1 MMSNLMTRF
10 TIVGLALATI
20 LPSVAKAEVTQEQL
34 QQLAAKLPEST
45 QVNVLA
51 IASSTSEWSML
62 EKPFWSEVVP
72 KLSDGKIKVKLNSIT
87 ELGVPGGQMIKL
99 VRSGVYDISDTV
111 ASYAD
116 EDVKELDAMDISG
129 VSPTIEGI
137 RETTAAIMPVIKDAL
152 QTKTGTDVLASWPT
166 TGLVFWC
173 QSKVTTLDDLKGKTV
188 RVFSKT
194 LSDFVK
200 ALGAS
205 PVSMPFAEMA
215 PALQRGVID
224 CGVTGTASGNI
235 AKLPEVTKYVYALNA
250 GWAPQIRIVNSA
262 WFKKQPAEVQEW
274 LTLASQYFEEQMAW
288 PTQIQSHK
296 MGLECTA
303 GAASCDTQGGFTK
316 YDSKVTRPTDAELE
330 VVREKVK
337 TDVLPGFAASCGASC
352 VESWNATVGKIVNLT
367 MSQ

>member
-1 MMSNLMTRF
+1 MSRLTTSF
-10 TIVGLALATI
+10 TIAGLAMATM
-20 LPSVAKAEVTQEQL
+20 LPSAASAEVTQEQL
-34 QQLAAKLPEST
+34 QELAAKLPEST

-51 IASSTSEWSML
+51 IASSTSEWGLL
-62 EKPFWSEVVP
+62 EKPFWTELVP
-72 KLSDGKIKVKLNSIT
+72 KLSGGKIKVKLNSIT

-152 QTKTGTDVLASWPT
+152 QQKTGTDVMASWPT

-173 QSKVTTLDDLKGKTV
+173 QSKVTNLADLQGKTV

-224 CGVTGTASGNI
+224 CGITGTASGNI

-250 GWAPQIRIVNSA
+250 GWAPQIRIVNA
-262 WFKKQPAEVQEW
+262 KWLEKQPAEVREW
-274 LTLASQYFEEQMAW
+274 LQLASQYFEEQMAW
-288 PTQIQSHK
+288 PTQIRNHK
-296 MGLECTA
+296 MGLQCTA
-303 GAASCDTQGGFTK
+303 GADTCDTQGGFTK
-316 YDSKVTRPTDAELE
+316 YDSTVTYPTDAELE
-330 VVREKVK
+330 TVREKVK
-337 TDVLPGFAASCGASC
+337 ADVLPGFAASCGASC

-367 MSQ
+367 MTE